1 MPPHGVGLEGA
12 RLGKNR
18 EAKNSPPQAWRAPAR
33 QPRDSPEGSASWS
46 KPTGIDPAPKDQ
58 VQIHVQ
64 CLVEAHARNSFSF
77 NQLRGHGPRHP
88 MGIQFL
94 VGTIQLS
101 IAQNELKL
109 QT

>member
-1 MPPHGVGLEGA
+1 MRRIGGGGCEKKTAVK
-12 RLGKNR
+12 RV
-18 EAKNSPPQAWRAPAR
+18 PPQAWRAPAR

-101 IAQNELKL
+101 IAKNELKL